1 MNGKN
6 MAPDTRDIDTIRRM
20 SLVDWLLLLFL
31 SLVWGGSFFFNGIA
45 LRGLPPFLVV
55 FGRVFVGSLA
65 LLTLCMAANQDVR
78 PHLRRW
84 RELLI
89 LGTINTAL
97 PFSLIVWG
105 QQYIT
110 SGLASVINATTPAFT
125 ILVAH
130 FFTNDENASIRK
142 FAGAALGLGG
152 VAVLIGTDALTD
164 FGDHILGQLAVM
176 GATFCYAC
184 SVTYARRLTGI
195 PPLVMAWGQ
204 ITGGAVVMLPL
215 ALITCRP
222 WELPMPSL
230 DVLGAVAGLGLFCS
244 ALAYAI
250 FFPLLRRV
258 GGTNVSLVTLLIP
271 FSATGLGI
279 AFLGEPLTTRLVIGM
294 IIVSSAI
301 LIIDGRLKLRG
312 RS

>member
-1 MNGKN
+1 MSKQI
-6 MAPDTRDIDTIRRM
+6 MSRKATDTAIRGM
-20 SLVDWLLLLFL
+20 HLVDWIALITL
-31 SLVWGGSFFFNGIA
+31 SIIWGGSFFFNGVA

-55 FGRVFVGSLA
+55 FGRVFVGSLGLLA
-65 LLTLCMAANQDVR
+65 LCLATKQDVK
-78 PHLRRW
+78 PHLCRW
-84 RELLI
+84 RELLF

-105 QQYIT
+105 QQYIS

-125 ILVAH
+125 ILVLH
-130 FFTNDENASIRK
+130 FFTQDENASMRK
-142 FAGAALGLGG
+142 FVGASLGLGG
-152 VAVLIGTDALTD
+152 VAILIGTDALNS
-164 FGDHILGQLAVM
+164 FGNHVLGQLAVM

-184 SVTYARRLTGI
+184 SLTYARRISGI

-204 ITGGAVVMLPL
+204 ITGGAISILPV
-215 ALITCRP
+215 ALIVSCP
-222 WELPMPSL
+222 WGLPMPSL
-230 DVLGAVAGLGLFCS
+230 DVIGAVVGLGLVCS

-250 FFPLLRRV
+250 YFSLLRRV

-279 AFLGEPLTTRLVIGM
+279 AFLGEPVTLRLVIGM

-301 LIIDGRLKLRG
+301 LIIDGRFRIW
-312 RS
+312 RRR